1 MKDGTHLILDL
12 KECKNLDNLS
22 NKKFIESLLLDLVKI
37 TGMKAIT
44 EPSVFYYENKEKEE
58 SGITGFVIISD
69 SHISIHT
76 YPFKK
81 SLYLDLF
88 SCRNFDSK
96 EIINCI
102 KEIFEPERLTKRI
115 IRR

>member
-12 KECKNLDNLS
+12 KECKNVDNLS
-22 NKKFIESLLLDLVKI
+22 NERFIKNLILDLIKI

-44 EPSVFYYENKEKEE
+44 KPSVLYYEHKEKKE

-69 SHISIHT
+69 SHTSIHA

-88 SCRNFDSK
+88 SCRNFGSK

-102 KEIFEPERLTKRI
+102 KEIFKPEKLTKRI